1 LDAKT
6 GRQGPKAVNSR
17 ILERKQN
24 VCRAARSLLPGHG
37 RPVVRERLARARRR
51 AVMTRFIRA
60 ALIMTLGLG
69 LNVLCGDAWADG
81 GPRRSQRGAS
91 SPESVE
97 DIWNTP

>member
-1 LDAKT
+1 
-6 GRQGPKAVNSR
+6 
-17 ILERKQN
+17 
-24 VCRAARSLLPGHG
+24 
-37 RPVVRERLARARRR
+37 
-51 AVMTRFIRA
+51 MTRFIRA

-81 GPRRSQRGAS
+81 GPRAGAQRGAS